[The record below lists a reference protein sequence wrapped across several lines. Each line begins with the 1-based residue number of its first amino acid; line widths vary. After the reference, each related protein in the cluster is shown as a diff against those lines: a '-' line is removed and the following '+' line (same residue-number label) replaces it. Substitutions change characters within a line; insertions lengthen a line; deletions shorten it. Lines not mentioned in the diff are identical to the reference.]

1 MGNNVGK
8 DDGPWFKE
16 GGGKDEDFG
25 MSDQDEIEEWEDF
38 ESLEDRILRGPLMG
52 VLLWTAL
59 IAGAIWIAL
68 NAYVQIRQAR
78 VRGATIH
85 FTPLSCGFVVPAV
98 CRPGRQGCRRADHCR
113 PPAATFR
120 EPSLSGKHSTLEP
133 VVAPSQAGQAQTGQL
148 PHCGRPSVLGARKDS
163 KASMR

>member
-16 GGGKDEDFG
+16 RGGKDEDFG

-78 VRGATIH
+78 GLSNL
-85 FTPLSCGFVVPAV
+85 FTSE
-98 CRPGRQGCRRADHCR
+98 D
-113 PPAATFR
+113 AA
-120 EPSLSGKHSTLEP
+120 E
-133 VVAPSQAGQAQTGQL
+133 VWVWVQAGSGIAYSVFLVALGSYVLLWLRLRQSSN
-148 PHCGRPSVLGARKDS
+148 PHQ
-163 KASMR
+163 